1 MKQTLLI
8 VFGLLTLMLVG
19 CSGQTGSASLETMSQ
34 AEDDLKAAAL
44 PLAEEAERLFSDLV
58 PARLAPQAES
68 PRSLT
73 LIQDS
78 DGITLV
84 ASHSLWQ
91 PPEDPSVLGDR
102 PLAVVIRCT
111 SDGRRCAGYR
121 GNLGGTE
128 QEGYRITWYGG
139 KDEGGRRLSRSVPA
153 GLGWGGLCP
162 PGQPHFSWKKWGMY
176 YVFDGCQYF
185 NPNRIAHLNAPFPSD
200 LPGQDLSGTLDTTPF
215 AERLRQVCCGLP
227 KPFDVEWPPAILL
240 REDVAVAF
248 LPYQNPRLRQA
259 RSLEE
264 LVGEPLGIAYWRQ
277 AAGGATLTKADA
289 ARILEVKF
297 TREDP
302 DWILVATDLKDP
314 SQTLKFRVGEVGWCD
329 GCFGQDPPP
338 GQPIPRYLGIED
350 RLQEPPMLHLQVGP
364 LELRG
369 IEKKDI
375 RR

>member
-1 MKQTLLI
+1 MKKAFLLASLSPLL
-8 VFGLLTLMLVG
+8 GLLAACG
-19 CSGQTGSASLETMSQ
+19 GQGGPAPLEAMPQ
-34 AEDDLKAAAL
+34 AEDGLRAAAL
-44 PLAEEAERLFSDLV
+44 PLAEEAERLFGDLV

-91 PPEDPSVLGDR
+91 PPQDPSVLGDR

-111 SDGRRCAGYR
+111 SDGRRCAGYQ
-121 GNLGGTE
+121 GNLGGAE
-128 QEGYRITWYGG
+128 QEGYRMTWYGG
-139 KDEGGRRLSRSVPA
+139 KDQTGVRLTQGVTA
-153 GLGWGGLCP
+153 GLDWGGLCP
-162 PGQPHFSWKKWGMY
+162 PGKPLFSWKKWGMY
-176 YVFDGCQYF
+176 YVFDGCLYF
-185 NPNRIAHLNAPFPSD
+185 NPTRVVHLNAPFPSD

-215 AERLRQVCCGLP
+215 TERLRQACCGSP

-248 LPYQNPRLRQA
+248 APYQNPKLRQA

-289 ARILEVKF
+289 PRLLEVKF

-302 DWILVATDLKDP
+302 DWVLVATDLRDS
-314 SQTLKFRVGEVGWCD
+314 SQTLKFRVGEATWTPIEC
-329 GCFGQDPPP
+329 PPC
-338 GQPIPRYLGIED
+338 QTLLLHLGVED
-350 RLQEPPMLHLQVGP
+350 RPQLPPVLHLQVGP